1 MRIAG
6 CLFLRSSLA
15 VLLLAQSAAFAHHG
29 RGNRYDM
36 DAEIPIEGTVR
47 ELVWRNPHIAIVL
60 DVENENGEVVPWVI
74 EHSNVSTL
82 ARMGYHRNS
91 LKPGQ
96 PVTVYINPGR
106 DGVPIGLCRRVV
118 LEDGTEIFV
127 RGETVD

>member
-1 MRIAG
+1 VKVGWLWSIG
-6 CLFLRSSLA
+6 LVTGLA
-15 VLLLAQSAAFAHHG
+15 CAADAASAHHG

-36 DAEIPIEGTVR
+36 SAEIPIEGTVR
-47 ELVWRNPHIAIVL
+47 ELVWRNPHIAIVV
-60 DVENENGEVVPWVI
+60 DVESGDGEVVPWVI

-96 PVTVYINPGR
+96 PVTVYINPGN
-106 DGVPIGLCRRVV
+106 GGEPIGLCQRIV
-118 LEDGTEIFV
+118 LEDGTVIFV

>member
-1 MRIAG
+1 MLVGRRLLSVSFI
-6 CLFLRSSLA
+6 A
-15 VLLLAQSAAFAHHG
+15 VLLLAHTAAVAHHG

-47 ELVWRNPHIAIVL
+47 ELVWRNPHIAIVV

>member
-1 MRIAG
+1 MGGKTARNYING
-6 CLFLRSSLA
+6 QW
-15 VLLLAQSAAFAHHG
+15 V
-29 RGNRYDM
+29 
-36 DAEIPIEGTVR
+36 EGENTG
-47 ELVWRNPHIAIVL
+47 LL

>member
-1 MRIAG
+1 MFVTRPPLSIV
-6 CLFLRSSLA
+6 LTVVMVLA
-15 VLLLAQSAAFAHHG
+15 HGAASAHHG

-47 ELVWRNPHIAIVL
+47 ELVWRNPHIAIVI
-60 DVENENGEVVPWVI
+60 DVEDESGEVVPWVI

-91 LKPGQ
+91 LRPGQ
-96 PVTVYINPGR
+96 PVTAYINPGR
-106 DGVPIGLCRRVV
+106 EGEPIGLCQRIV
-118 LEDGTEIFV
+118 LEDGSVIFV